1 LEIGYR
7 GIGYTDGS
15 KKDTA
20 VVAEFIPAL
29 NKFVIRIP
37 ERVDTVLIRDTIRV
51 KPTDIILRGDDN
63 TERLI
68 WIISFTLT
76 TIFIIIYK
84 RYLNVRKSL
93 KNKLEYYKITNF
105 TIDEITMGRNIP
117 EQLLWNILP
126 TIRVLQELRSKYDK
140 PIFIN
145 SSYRSP
151 AYNKLVRGKKK
162 SLHLDFNAIDFT
174 VVIKKI

>member
-1 LEIGYR
+1 MRQFFVFFSILFLTGCCGSQVVLRKVEVVRPEILDTLDAEKSIIKHER
-7 GIGYTDGS
+7 MDSMIVWKGIGYKDGS
-15 KKDTA
+15 NKDTA

-68 WIISFTLT
+68 WIISFALT

-84 RYLNVRKSL
+84 RYLNARSV
-93 KNKLEYYKITNF
+93 KN
-105 TIDEITMGRNIP
+105 
-117 EQLLWNILP
+117 
-126 TIRVLQELRSKYDK
+126 
-140 PIFIN
+140 
-145 SSYRSP
+145 
-151 AYNKLVRGKKK
+151 
-162 SLHLDFNAIDFT
+162 
-174 VVIKKI
+174 

>member
-1 LEIGYR
+1 MRQFFVFFSILFLTGCYGSQVVLRKVEVVRSEILDTLEAEEIKFKVEVEEGTGYR
-7 GIGYTDGS
+7 GIGYRDGS

-68 WIISFTLT
+68 WIISFALT

-84 RYLNVRKSL
+84 RYLNARSV
-93 KNKLEYYKITNF
+93 KN
-105 TIDEITMGRNIP
+105 
-117 EQLLWNILP
+117 
-126 TIRVLQELRSKYDK
+126 
-140 PIFIN
+140 
-145 SSYRSP
+145 
-151 AYNKLVRGKKK
+151 
-162 SLHLDFNAIDFT
+162 
-174 VVIKKI
+174 